1 MEDGGDVMRRM
12 LDDLLLDVV
21 AAGDAV
27 LFRHAAKF
35 ERRDDADAVGK
46 ALAAVFEIL
55 FAGEHIAVDLRHLFV
70 EGEVFEEVL
79 RAFAGG

>member
-1 MEDGGDVMRRM
+1 MGRIF
-12 LDDLLLDVV
+12 DDFLLDVV

-27 LFRHAAKF
+27 LFGNAAEFK
-35 ERRDDADAVGK
+35 RRDDSDAVRE
-46 ALAAVFEIL
+46 ALMTALEVL

-70 EGEVFEEVL
+70 EGEVFQKVL